1 MRNEKAAGKKK
12 RKNLYQIFN
21 RDRHTR
27 TMGVILLLT
36 LGILL
41 WQEISWL
48 IPERVTVSYAG
59 MDGKTKTV
67 TTLTRQTTVGAVL
80 KEAKIGASEIDTVH
94 PCREYPVSDKMKITV
109 EECIHTQMEIHGKM
123 KDFTLKSGTVRE
135 NLKLN
140 DIRYDKDDRISP
152 ELDSPVRADTKI
164 TVDEVHRKVT
174 EGTKKVK
181 SGDKVV
187 LDPGLSSGTVQE
199 TGGRDG
205 EGLYTYTTT
214 YYAGTNAHGS
224 TGQRVHYGTC
234 AVDPSVIPYGT
245 RLYIE
250 GYGIAVA
257 NDCGGA
263 VQGHIVDLYMRSTAE
278 CIRWGRQNRKAYVL
292 AE

>member
-1 MRNEKAAGKKK
+1 MRNETAAEKKK

-48 IPERVTVSYAG
+48 IPEQVTVSYAG

-67 TTLTRQTTVGAVL
+67 TALTRQTTVGAVL

-94 PCREYPVSDKMKITV
+94 PCREYPISNKMKITV

-205 EGLYTYTTT
+205 EGLYCSI
-214 YYAGTNAHGS
+214 HLILI
-224 TGQRVHYGTC
+224 
-234 AVDPSVIPYGT
+234 VIY
-245 RLYIE
+245 
-250 GYGIAVA
+250 
-257 NDCGGA
+257 
-263 VQGHIVDLYMRSTAE
+263 
-278 CIRWGRQNRKAYVL
+278 
-292 AE
+292 